1 MTIKDFNL
9 LEIDVYENDKL
20 IYNGMCENAPEEL
33 KQRQIKI
40 DGNDGKKL
48 IIKIIE

>member
-1 MTIKDFNL
+1 MTLKDFNL
-9 LEIDVYENDKL
+9 LEVDIYEGEDLVYS
-20 IYNGMCENAPEEL
+20 GMSEDAPEDM

-48 IIKIIE
+48 IIKLV